1 MVEISSRRC
10 GFGLTCII
18 GLSALLIRL
27 FSFIGKSKACFL
39 ELTLDGFGLLIEY
52 CDVRL
57 EVLNL
62 AFDAFHAVIQQL
74 VNHFDNVLQ
83 ARVLADI
90 GLHEVR
96 VFQSKIREHYCFN
109 SLDFLRRVMHR
120 FDDREHVL
128 LNII

>member
-1 MVEISSRRC
+1 MAKIHEELIVIK
-10 GFGLTCII
+10 
-18 GLSALLIRL
+18 LSKLHKESQSVGTLAGDETV
-27 FSFIGKSKACFL
+27 SNL
-39 ELTLDGFGLLIEY
+39 E
-52 CDVRL
+52 
-57 EVLNL
+57 
-62 AFDAFHAVIQQL
+62 AVIQQL